1 MDEATRTQ
9 HGLRKQWTL
18 LWSSGPSLGLTW
30 TMNAWAS
37 PINPGEHQRWFRGA
51 VQLENIWSPSQCL
64 AAGGPLHVE
73 CLFCLPNRH
82 ATSAGNSCNWLRA
95 VSLFKNPEKLTCWC
109 HLWQTFCL
117 DSSFWQVP
125 SNLQSGRF
133 YSLTFIGSFLSREK
147 RSLLFS
153 LFFFLNWR
161 VQEKACNFNFPQMCL
176 SCGPWSLLPFR
187 GSYNR
192 ASIWAQPVQ
201 YANSISKERL
211 FNPRF
216 FLLLIVCYSFVRQ
229 VKDRGRQRRCCFLI
243 NIIWWFCLPLGK
255 TIN

>member
-1 MDEATRTQ
+1 MP
-9 HGLRKQWTL
+9 LRL
-18 LWSSGPSLGLTW
+18 S
-30 TMNAWAS
+30 
-37 PINPGEHQRWFRGA
+37 H
-51 VQLENIWSPSQCL
+51 
-64 AAGGPLHVE
+64 
-73 CLFCLPNRH
+73 
-82 ATSAGNSCNWLRA
+82 NWLRA

-147 RSLLFS
+147 KSR
-153 LFFFLNWR
+153 LFFFFFNWR
-161 VQEKACNFNFPQMCL
+161 VQEKACNFNFPKMCL

-201 YANSISKERL
+201 YANGISKEKL
-211 FNPRF
+211 LNPRF

-229 VKDRGRQRRCCFLI
+229 VEDRGRQRGCCFLI